1 MQISNGKMA
10 MVVIAIIPLVDQIV
24 KIWVKTNMSIGETV
38 IQWDA
43 FNITWFRMTFLE
55 NNGAAGGMQLFGS
68 KVFLTLFRMIAIGF
82 VGYYLWKLNKRV
94 EPVRKGFF
102 LTLALILAGAA
113 GNLIDCLF
121 YGLCFSAS
129 TGFDVSQFVGF
140 AGEGHYAGFLEG
152 RVVDMFELPFTFIW
166 NIADAAITIG
176 VILLLLVYRNDLNN
190 LLSKNVHTTSA
201 E

>member
-1 MQISNGKMA
+1 
-10 MVVIAIIPLVDQIV
+10 MVVIAIILLVDQIV

-121 YGLCFSAS
+121 YGLCFSVS
-129 TGFDVSQFVGF
+129 TGDTIANYVGF

-152 RVVDMFELPFTFIW
+152 KVVDMFEMPFTFVW

-176 VILLLLVYRNDLNN
+176 VILLLLFYRKEMSQISL
-190 LLSKNVHTTSA
+190 KR